1 MPKRQ
6 YRTKQRELVLDCLR
20 RHADAYLTAKQVEDE
35 LQRQGS
41 AVGLATVYRNL
52 ERLEEDGL
60 VARSTVG
67 GTGGVCFRLLSEAP
81 AHSRFYLKC
90 ESCGRME
97 PVGCSEIGGLYDHI
111 SREHHV
117 RIDPVKT
124 VLFGTCSTCL
134 DGGPLPPEDARP
146 EGARPVAGIERAE
159 IEGAGSAA
167 GGGEEA
173 EGEES
178 DPERPNDNAQVNG

>member
-20 RHADAYLTAKQVEDE
+20 RHADAYLTAKQVEDA
-35 LQRQGS
+35 LQSQGS

-134 DGGPLPPEDARP
+134 DGEPLPPEDARP
-146 EGARPVAGIERAE
+146 VARIERDE
-159 IEGAGSAA
+159 NEGPGSVA

-173 EGEES
+173 RGEEA